1 MCWGC
6 VGLGYGILWHYMSFK
21 LKTIIW
27 VQSTIIAVLVIFL
40 LFMGGDLKQARKMT
54 LDQSNFCI
62 KHTADITVSSRLDLI
77 REQDAHAR
85 DIDKANSMLADIINR
100 YNTLVERYNKNT
112 GGMNYDPLNT
122 YSYKILRTAP

>member
-1 MCWGC
+1 
-6 VGLGYGILWHYMSFK
+6 MSFK
-21 LKTIIW
+21 LKSIIW
-27 VQSTIIAVLVIFL
+27 VQSALIVILSTAL
-40 LFMGGDLKQARKMT
+40 LFMGGDLKQSRKMT
-54 LDQSNFCI
+54 LDQSNYCI
-62 KHTADITVSSRLDLI
+62 RYTSDIIASSRLDLI